1 MIKFYSWSW
10 RFTETSEFIVCN
22 CHNLTGLKET
32 LKKENMQKICAK
44 ASCEWSSFFFSS
56 NEFFVELRLSI
67 YLIFF
72 PEKDI
77 DNNYSFLNT
86 IQRKKK
92 KKAFSPMAQL
102 VLCLTTYTILGHP
115 KYPHPL
121 DVRKMLWFFMLS
133 PNRYDPHWATIIHGS
148 LGLICV
154 KDLPFFIFFFNLNA
168 SSLLTFHSFP
178 FFIFHLR
185 CDTVLLFYYRKWSNK
200 LRHVQLVIL
209 GSQ

>member
-92 KKAFSPMAQL
+92 KRHSHQWRNSFFVSLHIQFWGIQNTLIPLMYVKCSDF
-102 VLCLTTYTILGHP
+102 LCCHLIAMILTGP
-115 KYPHPL
+115 P
-121 DVRKMLWFFMLS
+121 
-133 PNRYDPHWATIIHGS
+133 
-148 LGLICV
+148 
-154 KDLPFFIFFFNLNA
+154 
-168 SSLLTFHSFP
+168 
-178 FFIFHLR
+178 
-185 CDTVLLFYYRKWSNK
+185 
-200 LRHVQLVIL
+200 
-209 GSQ
+209 